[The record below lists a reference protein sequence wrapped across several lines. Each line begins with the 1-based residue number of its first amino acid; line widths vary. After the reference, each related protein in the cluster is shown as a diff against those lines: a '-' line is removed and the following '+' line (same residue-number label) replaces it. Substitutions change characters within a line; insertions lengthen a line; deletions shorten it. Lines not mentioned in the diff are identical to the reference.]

1 MKKVALRHED
11 YNFAPRRLRFHA
23 LELPSPFVWDWRS
36 WGQIQETIRNWPLS
50 YELPFKDFVKP
61 FRCRFFLPKFI
72 AFSALIHAVKLL
84 N

>member
-1 MKKVALRHED
+1 ME
-11 YNFAPRRLRFHA
+11 
-23 LELPSPFVWDWRS
+23 
-36 WGQIQETIRNWPLS
+36 WGKEKLPLS
-50 YELPFKDFVKP
+50 YEIPFGDFVKP